1 MRTSWLRC
9 RLLSSAVQPGQMFGG
24 LAGPVILYCRNT
36 RVGSS
41 SGSRGGPPG
50 PHPSEE
56 AGEVKVLDPRAEA
69 LEDLDPFEVQDPR
82 AEALEDL
89 DPFEVQ
95 GP

>member
-1 MRTSWLRC
+1 M
-9 RLLSSAVQPGQMFGG
+9 LSSAVQPGQNFGG

-56 AGEVKVLDPRAEA
+56 ACEVKVLDR
-69 LEDLDPFEVQDPR
+69 FEVQDPR
-82 AEALEDL
+82 AAALEDL